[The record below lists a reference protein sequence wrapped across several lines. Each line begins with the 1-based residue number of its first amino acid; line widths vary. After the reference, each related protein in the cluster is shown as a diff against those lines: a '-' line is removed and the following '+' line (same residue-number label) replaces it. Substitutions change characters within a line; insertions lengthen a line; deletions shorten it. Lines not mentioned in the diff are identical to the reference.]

1 MPSYP
6 YSVYLGA
13 YKTLERARVAVSQYQ
28 KKGVSSYWVK
38 VDLGRKGIWHRLF
51 TGHFQDGGTAL
62 DFINKMDLEDAS
74 VKKTRYTT
82 LVGVYSSEDAIIEK
96 SQTLDK
102 LGYSSYIVDGSN
114 GTSQLYSGA
123 FLTKGGAEKHY
134 QELAAKGI
142 RNRVV
147 ER

>member
-38 VDLGRKGIWHRLF
+38 VDLGPKGTWNRLF
-51 TGHFQDGGTAL
+51 SGYFQDGGSAL

-74 VKKTRYTT
+74 VKNTKYTT

-123 FLTKGGAEKHY
+123 FLTKSGAEKHY
-134 QELAAKGI
+134 QELATKGI